1 MPNIARKPFDL
12 FIIGGGINGAGIA
25 RDAAGRGLDVAL
37 CDMNDFASGTS
48 SRSTKL
54 IHGGL
59 RYLEQYEFRLVREA
73 LAERETLLRMAPH
86 IIWPMSF
93 ILPQAP
99 GMRPRWMIRAGL
111 WLYGRLGGPS
121 RLPAPNATTLCNAPE
136 GAPLKDHLREGF
148 VYPDCCVDDARLVI
162 LNLRSAADLGATIL
176 PRTRCLSAKRIETG
190 WKIETQNELTG
201 ERKTHYA
208 TALINAAGPWVKRVI
223 NEALPIASTA
233 DVKLIKGSHIV
244 VPRLYD
250 GNHAYLLQNN
260 DRRVIFIIPYETNF
274 SLIGTTDTP
283 LNEDQ
288 RPIEISPQEIDYLC
302 AAVNRYL
309 KTPVTSEQVAWT
321 YAGVRA
327 LYDDKSGNPSDIT
340 RDYVLEVN
348 NDEGKSPVLSI
359 FGGKLTTYR
368 RLAEKAL
375 EKLAPY
381 FPAMKSTWTSNQ
393 PLPGGDIAD
402 ADFAGFL
409 RQLSK
414 TYDQLSS
421 DYLNALARRH
431 GTRCYRLLGDAKTMN
446 DLGVDFGAGLTERE
460 IDFLIAEEWAVE
472 ANDILWRRTK
482 AGLHM
487 TAPQREI
494 AADYIHCA
502 TKRLRGLLHS
512 QPAL

>member
-1 MPNIARKPFDL
+1 MTNGTRKPFDL
-12 FIIGGGINGAGIA
+12 FVIGGGINGAGIA

-93 ILPQAP
+93 VLPQAP

-111 WLYGRLGGPS
+111 WLYGNLGGQS
-121 RLPAPNATTLCNAPE
+121 SLPAPNAITLRNTPE
-136 GAPLKDHLREGF
+136 GAPLKDHLHEGF

-162 LNLRSAADLGATIL
+162 LNIRSAADLGATIL
-176 PRTRCLSAKRIETG
+176 PRTRCISAKRIATG
-190 WKIETQNELTG
+190 WEIETKNELTG
-201 ERKTHYA
+201 EHGIHQA
-208 TALINAAGPWVKRVI
+208 AALINATGPWVKRVI

-250 GNHAYLLQNN
+250 GNHAYLLQND
-260 DRRVIFIIPYETNF
+260 DRRVIFIIPYEKNF

-283 LNEDQ
+283 LNEDKG
-288 RPIEISPQEIDYLC
+288 PIEISTQEIDYLC
-302 AAVNRYL
+302 SAVNRYL
-309 KTPVTSEQVAWT
+309 KTSVTSEQVSWT

-327 LYDDKSGNPSDIT
+327 LYDDNSGNPSDIT

-348 NDEGKSPVLSI
+348 DDKGKSPVLNI

-375 EKLAPY
+375 EKLAPF
-381 FPAMKSTWTSNQ
+381 FPAMKSAWTSTQ
-393 PLPGGDIAD
+393 PLPGGDMAN
-402 ADFAGFL
+402 ADFNGFVRDL
-409 RQLSK
+409 WK
-414 TYDQLSS
+414 TYDQLPQEFLQ
-421 DYLNALARRH
+421 DLARRY
-431 GTRCYRLLGDAKTMN
+431 GARCHSLLGAARTMN

-460 IDFLIAEEWAVE
+460 IDFLIAEEWAMEVD
-472 ANDILWRRTK
+472 DILWRRTK

-494 AADYIHCA
+494 AAAYIHRE
-502 TKRLRGLLHS
+502 TKRRC
-512 QPAL
+512 